1 MLLGVAVPAAVHPEA
16 AGAGGDGACGLVRAG
31 QLGVPGAAKPGG
43 VLVCLLGED
52 GGAAGGSLLGP
63 IGGDPGGVTVGLEW
77 TQDLLAVDRPGG
89 VGPGVFQLVVQL
101 LS

>member
-1 MLLGVAVPAAVHPEA
+1 VLLGVAVPAAVHPEA

-31 QLGVPGAAKPGG
+31 QLGVAGAAKPGG

-63 IGGDPGGVTVGLEW
+63 IGGDPGG
-77 TQDLLAVDRPGG
+77 DPASS
-89 VGPGVFQLVVQL
+89 GPRTCWQWIDQAAWARAC
-101 LS
+101 SSWWCSC